1 MDEKVSDRWVDYEIW
16 VWVNLSSTETVKCM
30 NIQLR
35 NDCRRK
41 TSATSAGSRK
51 DSTLSNVGQRLC
63 MRMPGVK
70 QSFTDTFYS
79 TWTKSD
85 WPISH
90 GRQLVVINSNL
101 PQRSTQAYVSCAQ
114 SHTRRSPQRSLAA
127 LHGALIAWMKF
138 RIRPQSGPLQLLHTD
153 NYTHETPIC
162 AAGQVTKHCC
172 TYSTGTNKA
181 RTLLS
186 LRAHR
191 WFSGCWRNK

>member
-1 MDEKVSDRWVDYEIW
+1 MLLSLKFSLRLGCSRVLDVVLHGERWTRSAYHTEPRLMDEKVSDRWVDYEIW

-138 RIRPQSGPLQLLHTD
+138 RIRPQSGPL
-153 NYTHETPIC
+153 
-162 AAGQVTKHCC
+162 
-172 TYSTGTNKA
+172 
-181 RTLLS
+181 
-186 LRAHR
+186 
-191 WFSGCWRNK
+191 